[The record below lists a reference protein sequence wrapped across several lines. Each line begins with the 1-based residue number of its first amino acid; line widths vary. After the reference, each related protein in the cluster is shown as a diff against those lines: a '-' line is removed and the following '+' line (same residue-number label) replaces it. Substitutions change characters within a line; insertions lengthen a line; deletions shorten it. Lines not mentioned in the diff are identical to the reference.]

1 MLSYSVASD
10 FTSITISGDALE
22 QYMANDPAFTG
33 TLKLSVYTC
42 SSATP
47 IVVDL
52 SQDIASPKTING
64 TTGSFNYI
72 VLPADLNMTSLIS
85 NGVYH
90 FKLNY
95 ADSTSYEDTSIVYI
109 NKDIEC
115 RLINF
120 YNTVKDAAPKDCAQ
134 DDRFMPYIFDDL
146 LSRANTCDDFTF
158 ENACCIY
165 NTMITILD
173 STVNECGCR
182 E

>member
-1 MLSYSVASD
+1 MNFSIASD

-22 QYMANDPAFTG
+22 QYMSNSPVSG

-42 SSATP
+42 SSSTP
-47 IVVDL
+47 TVIDL

-64 TTGSFNYI
+64 TTGSYNYI
-72 VLPADLNMTSLIS
+72 VVPADLSMTSVIS
-85 NGVYH
+85 NGVYK
-90 FKLNY
+90 FELVY
-95 ADSTSYEDTSIVYI
+95 ADTTTYTDTAIVYV
-109 NKDIEC
+109 NKDVAC
-115 RLINF
+115 RLVNYYATI
-120 YNTVKDAAPKDCAQ
+120 KDLIDTKDCAEN
-134 DDRFMPYIFDDL
+134 DYFMPYIFDDL

-158 ENACCIY
+158 VNACCIY